1 MRQSLAHSRWFPS
14 SQPQTLQIAVV
25 LLYWNAVLG
34 LITGLA
40 VGGLG
45 HLALILIVAE
55 VAGAWGISNEKK
67 WGYYLA
73 ILAAAVPLILLIV
86 VSNIL
91 AAGIIS
97 LLFQIA
103 LVVLLV
109 HPMSR
114 HYARIW
120 YR

>member
-1 MRQSLAHSRWFPS
+1 MPSPLARTRWFPTN
-14 SQPQTLQIAVV
+14 QPSTLQIATV

-45 HLALILIVAE
+45 RLALLLIAAD

-67 WGYYLA
+67 WGYVVA
-73 ILAAAVPLILLIV
+73 IAAAVLPLILLIV
-86 VSNIL
+86 VSNIF

-103 LVVLLV
+103 LVVLLL
-109 HPMSR
+109 HPQSR
-114 HYARIW
+114 SYARIW